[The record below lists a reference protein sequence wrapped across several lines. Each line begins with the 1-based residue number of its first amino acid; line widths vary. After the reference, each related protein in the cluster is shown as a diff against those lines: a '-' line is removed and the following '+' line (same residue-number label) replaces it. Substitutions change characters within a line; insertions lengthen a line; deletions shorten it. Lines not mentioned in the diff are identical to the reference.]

1 MSFTVDP
8 DVAATLQVMAEQSGP
23 LPATPPVGDV
33 ESRRGALNAMLA
45 WANNKAQPIADKVE
59 IVDHEVTAADG
70 TPLLA
75 RWYRLP
81 SSDSRA
87 AVVYLH
93 GGGMILGSVP
103 IFDGPVSRY
112 VAHTGVPMLSIDYRL
127 APEHPH
133 PETARSASIAASSKA
148 TPRPYSRSRRSTYST
163 WS

>member
-1 MSFTVDP
+1 
-8 DVAATLQVMAEQSGP
+8 
-23 LPATPPVGDV
+23 
-33 ESRRGALNAMLA
+33 MLA
-45 WANNKAQPIADKVE
+45 WANSKAQPIADKVE

-133 PETARSASIAASSKA
+133 PETARSASIAAQR
-148 TPRPYSRSRRSTYST
+148 RPAAGVAVALSHHQPAG
-163 WS
+163 WVGCLAQHDAQVKW